1 MNDARRPGFCPRF
14 LLTDEAALGGE
25 VALDSDDSRHALKV
39 LRLRAGDCCE
49 VVTPSG
55 TVHSAS
61 VTSVGN
67 RVRVLLAHEVGEKRS
82 AGLYAVSVG
91 IVQALARPSAV
102 DLVIEKGTEVG
113 ASFFMLVRSA
123 GSPGSYESRL
133 EDRVARW
140 RKIAREATKQSKQ
153 TLVPDIAVARS
164 VTDGLADLA
173 AGGVESL
180 VLDPAAATGLPE
192 ALAGCSR
199 RKLALW
205 IGPEGGWAPDE
216 IEAFRKAGVP
226 EARLGRSVLRT
237 ETAGPV
243 AVALAR
249 VALGDW

>member
-1 MNDARRPGFCPRF
+1 MDDPQRPGFCPRF
-14 LLTDEAALGGE
+14 LLADETASGSE
-25 VALDSDDSRHALKV
+25 VALDADDSRHALKV
-39 LRLRAGDCCE
+39 LRLRPGDVCE

-55 TVHSAS
+55 TVYSAS
-61 VTSVGN
+61 VTAMGSQ
-67 RVRVLLAHEVGEKRS
+67 VRVMLAHNVGEKRP

-113 ASFFMLVRSA
+113 ASFFLLVQSE
-123 GSPGSYESRL
+123 GSPGSYEGRL
-133 EDRVARW
+133 EDRVVRW

-153 TLVPDIAVARS
+153 TLVPEIGVARS
-164 VTDGLADLA
+164 VVEALA
-173 AGGVESL
+173 ALAADGTESI
-180 VLDPAAATGLPE
+180 VLEPTAAMGLPE
-192 ALAGCSR
+192 MLVGSSR

-205 IGPEGGWAPDE
+205 IGPEGGWSQNE
-216 IEAFRKAGVP
+216 IEAFRAAGIP

-249 VALGDW
+249 VTLGDW